1 MYVEQTPEKLRSGRV
16 NSITCT
22 FFGKGYAILP
32 CQGSS
37 QTSNARTFEESL
49 LLHLIK
55 LVEQST
61 TGDNSL
67 REMF

>member
-1 MYVEQTPEKLRSGRV
+1 MY
-16 NSITCT
+16 
-22 FFGKGYAILP
+22 ILLARDRLLT

-37 QTSNARTFEESL
+37 QTTFSDAGTFEESL

-61 TGDNSL
+61 A
-67 REMF
+67 